1 MHSMPERNTGTQST
15 MKFATI
21 NGKPIDEILA
31 AQRSV
36 ISHDNESGLS
46 YSSTSC
52 SVALYI
58 LRKLGI
64 SDGNGTAMGFAAGR
78 DLVVD

>member
-36 ISHDNESGLS
+36 ISHDNES
-46 YSSTSC
+46 
-52 SVALYI
+52 A
-58 LRKLGI
+58 
-64 SDGNGTAMGFAAGR
+64 
-78 DLVVD
+78 